1 MKESVSDV
9 AWGMR
14 QVGVSDYKDTRE
26 NFFVMNDCVGVA
38 WGLMEPVTVITDPIS
53 FPFPTVPPVLQDRK
67 HPPID
72 REFPS

>member
-1 MKESVSDV
+1 MIHIKKKILKS
-9 AWGMR
+9 GR
-14 QVGVSDYKDTRE
+14 G
-26 NFFVMNDCVGVA
+26 GVA